1 MPEESA
7 QDGHR
12 IDGRTTPARDRENHG
27 PDDEDREHGEDAE
40 PGDDAGDAGDAADNR
55 AANNRSPHADA
66 ANNQPAGEQRESRWL
81 PDLDDVEAVQH
92 SISDMEELV
101 LGAPRRYTS
110 GQVAHLVGV
119 PLEEARR
126 LWRALGFPDFGPARA
141 FTDADV
147 EALRHLLNLVS
158 SGLLP
163 EPVAAQFVRSVGQT
177 MARFAEWQ
185 TEAWVEYI
193 GGELT
198 GERSEQVVGG
208 AGDVMPEL
216 EPLVLYAWRRHLAAA
231 TTRVMESLTDHNT
244 VGQRLAVGF
253 ADLVGFTR
261 LSRSLSEAELG
272 RLVQT
277 FEDAASDVITS
288 LGGRLVKTLG
298 DEVLFV
304 AFKPEAAVELGLRLV
319 EVMADEPVLPE
330 LRVGIAYG
338 QVLSRMGDVFGTTVN
353 LASRLTALA
362 PKNTVVIDRDL
373 AAALGEAP
381 TYELQPM
388 WRRPVRGLG
397 LVEPWTVGRPA
408 VRATEVDGTAI
419 PDQAGPVG

>member
-1 MPEESA
+1 MVGLSSHPDPTVERMPEESA
-7 QDGHR
+7 RDGHR
-12 IDGRTTPARDRENHG
+12 SDGRATPADGPENDDRK
-27 PDDEDREHGEDAE
+27 EHIV
-40 PGDDAGDAGDAADNR
+40 
-55 AANNRSPHADA
+55 
-66 ANNQPAGEQRESRWL
+66 L
-81 PDLDDVEAVQH
+81 PDLEDPESIQH

-110 GQVAHLVGV
+110 GQVAQLVGV

-147 EALRHLLNLVS
+147 EALRHLLDLVKT
-158 SGLLP
+158 GLLP

-261 LSRSLSEAELG
+261 LSRNLSEADLG

-277 FEDAASDVITS
+277 FESAASDVITS

-319 EVMADEPVLPE
+319 EVMAEEPVLPE

-362 PKNTVVIDRDL
+362 PKNTVVLDREL
-373 AAALGEAP
+373 AAALGEEP
-381 TYELQPM
+381 PFDLQPM

-397 LVEPWTVGRPA
+397 LVEPWTVHRPGT
-408 VRATEVDGTAI
+408 RAPAAGATPPASTAPSDTTVNDGAPI
-419 PDQAGPVG
+419 PDQAGPVA